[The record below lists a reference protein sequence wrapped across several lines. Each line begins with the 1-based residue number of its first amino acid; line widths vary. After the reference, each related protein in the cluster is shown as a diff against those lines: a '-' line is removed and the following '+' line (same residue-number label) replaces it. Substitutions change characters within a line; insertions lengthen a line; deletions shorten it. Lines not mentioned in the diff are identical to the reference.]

1 MSTEPAAFNL
11 EGQSNHLRRRQ
22 IVSGVAKILCG
33 LVTLAVAVVFL
44 VILFTVLQRGWSAL
58 NVSFFTNTPAVFGAG
73 GGGIANAIVGS
84 LLLVGIASLMAI
96 PVAILVAMYLN
107 EFAPPSV
114 ATAIRLTLEVL
125 TGVPAIVI
133 GIFVFS
139 FLIVGNGQS
148 GYAGAFAL
156 ACIMLPLVGRAA
168 DEVLS
173 YAAAGLREASLALGA
188 TRSRTLV
195 SAILPTAISGITTA
209 SVLAVARVAGE
220 TAPLLFTTSIVSN
233 DITTN
238 PHQPLA
244 SMPLT
249 IFEYSESPSP
259 QLHAQ
264 AWAASFVLIMFVLL
278 ASILAR
284 TVAGRATSIG
294 SGER

>member
-1 MSTEPAAFNL
+1 MSVPGAVNL
-11 EGQSNHLRRRQ
+11 EGRSNHLRRRQ
-22 IVSGVAKILCG
+22 VVSRIAQALCL
-33 LVTLAVAVVFL
+33 LVTVAVAVMFL
-44 VILFTVLQRGWSAL
+44 VILFTVLKRGWSAL
-58 NVSFFTNTPAVFGAG
+58 DLNFFTNTPALFGAS
-73 GGGIANAIVGS
+73 GGGIANAIVGT
-84 LLLVGIASLMAI
+84 LVLVGLASLMAI

-107 EFAPPSV
+107 EFAPPSA

-125 TGVPAIVI
+125 SGVPAIVI

-139 FLIVGNGQS
+139 LLIVGNGQN
-148 GYAGAFAL
+148 GFAGAFAL
-156 ACIMLPLVGRAA
+156 GVLMLPLVARAA

-188 TRSRTLV
+188 TRSRTLM
-195 SAILPTAISGITTA
+195 SAILPTAISGIVTA

-233 DITTN
+233 DISTN

-259 QLHAQ
+259 ELHAQ

-284 TVAGRATSIG
+284 AVAGRAASI
-294 SGER
+294 SERER

>member
-1 MSTEPAAFNL
+1 MSVPGAVNL
-11 EGQSNHLRRRQ
+11 EGRSNHLRRRQ
-22 IVSGVAKILCG
+22 IVSRIAQVLCL
-33 LVTLAVAVVFL
+33 LVTVAVAVMFL
-44 VILFTVLQRGWSAL
+44 VILFTVLKRGWSAL
-58 NVSFFTNTPAVFGAG
+58 DLNFFTNTPALFGAS
-73 GGGIANAIVGS
+73 GGGIANAIVGT
-84 LLLVGIASLMAI
+84 LVLVGLASLMAI

-107 EFAPPSV
+107 EFAPPSA

-125 TGVPAIVI
+125 SGVPAIVI

-139 FLIVGNGQS
+139 LLIVGNGQN
-148 GYAGAFAL
+148 GFAGAFAL
-156 ACIMLPLVGRAA
+156 GVLMLPLVARAA

-188 TRSRTLV
+188 TRSRTLM
-195 SAILPTAISGITTA
+195 SAILPTAISGIVTA

-233 DITTN
+233 DISTN

-259 QLHAQ
+259 ELHAQ

-284 TVAGRATSIG
+284 AVAGRAASI
-294 SGER
+294 SERER

>member
-1 MSTEPAAFNL
+1 MSMPGAVNL
-11 EGQSNHLRRRQ
+11 EGRSNHLRRRQ
-22 IVSGVAKILCG
+22 IVSRIAQVLCL
-33 LVTLAVAVVFL
+33 LVTVAVAAMFL
-44 VILFTVLQRGWSAL
+44 VILFTVLKRGWSAL
-58 NVSFFTNTPAVFGAG
+58 DLNFFTNTPALFGAS
-73 GGGIANAIVGS
+73 GGGISNAIVGT
-84 LLLVGIASLMAI
+84 LVLVGLASLMAI

-107 EFAPPSV
+107 EFAPPGA

-125 TGVPAIVI
+125 SGVPAIVI

-139 FLIVGNGQS
+139 LLIVGNGQS
-148 GYAGAFAL
+148 GFAGAFAL
-156 ACIMLPLVGRAA
+156 GVLMLPLVARAA

-188 TRSRTLV
+188 TRSRTLM
-195 SAILPTAISGITTA
+195 SAILPTAISGIVTA

-233 DITTN
+233 DISTN

-259 QLHAQ
+259 ELHAQ

-284 TVAGRATSIG
+284 AVAGRAASI
-294 SGER
+294 SERER

>member
-1 MSTEPAAFNL
+1 MSTAPFNL
-11 EGQSNHLRRRQ
+11 EHPSNHLRRRQ
-22 IVSGVAKILCG
+22 IVSRAAQILCG
-33 LVTLAVAVVFL
+33 LITLAVAVMFL
-44 VILFTVLQRGWSAL
+44 VILFTVLRKGWSAL
-58 NVSFFTNTPAVFGAG
+58 NVDFFTKTPAVFGAG

-84 LLLVGIASLMAI
+84 LVLVGLASLMAI
-96 PVAILVAMYLN
+96 PVGILVAMYVT
-107 EFAPPSV
+107 EFAPRSV
-114 ATAIRLTLEVL
+114 ATVIRLTLEVL
-125 TGVPAIVI
+125 SGVPAIVI

-148 GYAGAFAL
+148 GFAGAFAL
-156 ACIMLPLVGRAA
+156 ACIMLPLVARAA

-188 TRSRTLV
+188 TRSRTLI
-195 SAILPTAISGITTA
+195 SAILPTGISGIVTA
-209 SVLAVARVAGE
+209 SVIAVARVAGE

-233 DITTN
+233 DIQTN

-259 QLHAQ
+259 DLHAQ

-284 TVAGRATSIG
+284 VVAGRATALS
-294 SGER
+294 RRDR

>member
-1 MSTEPAAFNL
+1 MSGQPGSINL
-11 EGQSNHLRRRQ
+11 QGRSNHLRRRQ
-22 IVSGVAKILCG
+22 IVARAAQILC
-33 LVTLAVAVVFL
+33 LVATVAVAGMFL
-44 VILFTVLQRGWSAL
+44 LILFTVLQRGWSAL
-58 NVSFFTNTPAVFGAG
+58 NLDFFTKTPALFGHS

-84 LLLVGIASLMAI
+84 LILVGLAALMAI
-96 PVAILVAMYLN
+96 PVAILVAMYLT

-125 TGVPAIVI
+125 SGVPAIVI

-156 ACIMLPLVGRAA
+156 AVLMLPLVARAA

-188 TRSRTLV
+188 TRSRTLM
-195 SAILPTAISGITTA
+195 SAILPTAISGIVTA

-233 DITTN
+233 DISTN

-259 QLHAQ
+259 AQHTQ
-264 AWAASFVLIMFVLL
+264 AWAASFVLIMFVLV

-284 TVAGRATSIG
+284 LVAGRASAIAG
-294 SGER
+294 RGQ

>member
-1 MSTEPAAFNL
+1 MSVPGAVNL
-11 EGQSNHLRRRQ
+11 EGRSNHLRRRQ
-22 IVSGVAKILCG
+22 IVSRIAQVLCL
-33 LVTLAVAVVFL
+33 LVTVAVAVMFL
-44 VILFTVLQRGWSAL
+44 VILFTVLKRGWSAL
-58 NVSFFTNTPAVFGAG
+58 DLNFFTNTPALFGAS
-73 GGGIANAIVGS
+73 GGGIANAIAGTLV
-84 LLLVGIASLMAI
+84 LVGLASLMAI
-96 PVAILVAMYLN
+96 PVAILLAMYLN
-107 EFAPPSV
+107 EFAPPTA

-125 TGVPAIVI
+125 SGVPAIVI

-139 FLIVGNGQS
+139 LLIVGNGQN
-148 GYAGAFAL
+148 GFAGAFAL
-156 ACIMLPLVGRAA
+156 GVLMLPLVARAA

-188 TRSRTLV
+188 TRSRTLM
-195 SAILPTAISGITTA
+195 SAILPTAISGIVTA

-233 DITTN
+233 DISTN

-259 QLHAQ
+259 ELHAQ

-284 TVAGRATSIG
+284 AVAGRAASI
-294 SGER
+294 SGRER